1 VVCSNRLLQDM
12 LDLPVGDFHLATSL
26 RMVWSGYF
34 VCKRVFEEQGFDEPV
49 AEVLTSVTDDG
60 SGSTKSV
67 EDVGLDEF
75 YHNLVILGLGG
86 HSFYPFGDIIY
97 PYQNVLI
104 PKRWWK
110 GAHEIDTPDIK
121 NFDNKDGVQW
131 HHVPPRHSS

>member
-1 VVCSNRLLQDM
+1 M
-12 LDLPVGDFHLATSL
+12 LDLPVGDFHMATSL
-26 RMVWSGYF
+26 RMVWSDYF
-34 VCKRVFEEQGFDEPV
+34 MCNRVFEEQGFDEPL
-49 AEVLTSVTDDG
+49 AEVLTSITDDG
-60 SGSTKSV
+60 LGSTESA

-75 YHNLVILGLGG
+75 YDNLVIIGLVG
-86 HSFYPFGDIIY
+86 HDFYPFGDIIY

-131 HHVPPRHSS
+131 HHVFLRHSS